1 MERKGTLL
9 LKTKSHFSLLV
20 LTMMYF
26 SVFLNASFR
35 VSSHSHSIAR
45 RQYHFM
51 NLTIKK
57 KGKEDILGYIP
68 PIMKIKA
75 RHNSICLR
83 WNNITKQPKITS
95 SLNSIKPNNQNSWRF
110 GLQKVYLHR
119 SKQSD
124 ESDIAVNEDKTT
136 TENTI
141 DKDNDKVN
149 DDGKTTGKH
158 FKYKLPQIPTGEFKP
173 LQSLGQ
179 NFLSDVNYIT
189 KICES
194 CRDSSE
200 GGKNV
205 VELGPGPGALSRLL
219 IQKYPQM
226 LAVEIDGRAVD
237 FLQKT
242 IPQLQVL
249 HSDVLQVDWGKIA
262 QIRGGKLS
270 IIGNLPYHIT
280 SQILFAL
287 IDQHWFINH
296 STVTMQWEVA
306 QRIISQPKSKE
317 YGILSVLFQLY
328 TIPRI
333 EFKIPNTVFYPV
345 PKVSSACM
353 TMQFKQGDPLQGVS
367 PADLK
372 TVLTSA
378 FQQRRK
384 MLRQSLKGVV
394 ANAVAEGTIKEQDVV
409 ENNGSINKKENKA
422 QKKPETLLNE
432 KWATKRPE
440 ELSPQDFVELTRELF
455 GSRANPKD
463 DMQRKVWRHQRHGQ

>member
-1 MERKGTLL
+1 MGYVTSTKQKIYNGYGKIQYQRRIAFSYGKTFPSNLNFLKKPETAPAGFRLSGASLHSVKDSNDSEDTKVNEKEERK
-9 LKTKSHFSLLV
+9 TKAINTSE
-20 LTMMYF
+20 
-26 SVFLNASFR
+26 
-35 VSSHSHSIAR
+35 
-45 RQYHFM
+45 
-51 NLTIKK
+51 
-57 KGKEDILGYIP
+57 ED
-68 PIMKIKA
+68 
-75 RHNSICLR
+75 
-83 WNNITKQPKITS
+83 
-95 SLNSIKPNNQNSWRF
+95 
-110 GLQKVYLHR
+110 
-119 SKQSD
+119 
-124 ESDIAVNEDKTT
+124 
-136 TENTI
+136 
-141 DKDNDKVN
+141 DNDEANKE
-149 DDGKTTGKH
+149 KK

-296 STVTMQWEVA
+296 CSVTMQWEVA

-328 TIPRI
+328 TVPRI

-353 TMQFKQGDPLQGVS
+353 TMQFKQGDPLEGVS

-372 TVLTSA
+372 TVLTNA

-394 ANAVAEGTIKEQDVV
+394 AAAVSEGTMKTDASMTCED
-409 ENNGSINKKENKA
+409 GDKNKKKNEA
-422 QKKPETLLNE
+422 ILSE

-440 ELSPQDFVELTRELF
+440 ELSPQEFVQLTRELF
-455 GSRANPKD
+455 GNRANPNE
-463 DMQRKVWRHQRHGQ
+463 DMLRKVWRHQRHGQ